1 MALGQVFFEITLEF
15 KQVSAGA
22 KLGAGTRQH
31 QHTHRLVLL
40 QVVERLQ
47 KIAAHLRHHA
57 VATLGPVHGQQCDA
71 LGNLFKPHSFK
82 RHPITDF
89 CHIRLDQFKIQLKVL
104 TLLATTRAEVPS
116 SHLPPSAVIYS
127 QANLDI
133 AHCPALCTPAQT
145 GARAFRQGSQRLI
158 SLAMMLRW
166 ISLVPPP
173 TMPCLASRK

>member
-31 QHTHRLVLL
+31 QHTHRLVPL
-40 QVVERLQ
+40 QAVERLQ

-71 LGNLFKPHSFK
+71 LGNLFKPHRFK

-104 TLLATTRAEVPS
+104 TLLDTTRAEVPS
-116 SHLPPSAVIYS
+116 SHLPSFTARPTWTLPTVRRSVR
-127 QANLDI
+127 
-133 AHCPALCTPAQT
+133 AL
-145 GARAFRQGSQRLI
+145 RQVRSDRCAG
-158 SLAMMLRW
+158 
-166 ISLVPPP
+166 V
-173 TMPCLASRK
+173 